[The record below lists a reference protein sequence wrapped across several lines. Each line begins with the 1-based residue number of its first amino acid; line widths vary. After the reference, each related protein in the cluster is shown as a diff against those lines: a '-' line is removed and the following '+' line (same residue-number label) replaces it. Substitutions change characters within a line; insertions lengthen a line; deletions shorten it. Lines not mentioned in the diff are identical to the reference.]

1 MEKTTPMMKQYFNI
15 KKDYP
20 ETLLFYRLGDFYEL
34 FFEDAKIVSKECD
47 LVLTS
52 RSKEVDKAPMCGVPY
67 HSVTP
72 YLQKLLNR
80 GYKIAIVEQTED
92 PAKAKGIVKREVVRI
107 ITPGTMID
115 EMNDEKDSSSLASI
129 EDAHYGMAIVL
140 AEVASGKT
148 KVLWI
153 NKSSIKLIPLLL
165 KHNVK
170 EILVPSTISNNIKE
184 KLVDFSEMTITTHD
198 NSNVSE
204 HHEYLIDDSNN
215 DSIKIATKRLINYLS
230 TTQFNQLEYLKP
242 FKMESKDKICEL
254 DYTTIQNLDLITPSK
269 GNKNS
274 MTLWSYLDNC
284 KTAMGSRLLKQ
295 WIVEPLQ
302 SKSEILDRQEKV
314 SYLTKNYLLLD
325 DLQTLLVDVY
335 DLERIST
342 KIAFKR
348 AMPNDL
354 LQLKKSLTAGL
365 KIKAL
370 LKEHAPFEYF
380 KVVDTLDDT
389 SELLKN
395 ALLDNVPAT
404 IKEGKIFKE
413 GFNTTLDH
421 YRSINEHGK
430 DWLLDF
436 EQKEREK
443 TQIKNLKIG
452 FNRVFGYY
460 IEISK
465 GNINNVKDSFGYIRK
480 QTLVNAERYISQ
492 ELKEK
497 EDELLHAKDKANALE
512 EEMFLELSK
521 QLLNHVAV
529 LQKLADHIATID
541 VIASLSKISSSKRFV
556 APTFN
561 DNNEV
566 NIQGG
571 FHPLLEKLSAKQS
584 VVSNDW
590 YANNETT
597 LFVLTGPNMGGKS
610 TYMRQIALLI
620 IMAQMG
626 CFVPAKQADL
636 PIFDAIF
643 TRIGASDDI
652 LSGQSTFMVEMV
664 EANVALSQATN
675 RSLILFDEIGRG
687 TSTYDGM
694 ALAQAIIEYVTTVI
708 KAKTIFSTHYHELT
722 SLEGKLHSVQNI
734 VTKVIEKNGEI
745 TFLYR
750 IKQGKADKSYGVNVA
765 NIAKLPE
772 SVIERAKTI
781 LNELE
786 STRQHIQQSM
796 DIVEIK
802 VIPKE
807 LENIKDQL
815 NQLDINEMTPI
826 QAMQCLSYLIDESKK
841 VK

>member
-1 MEKTTPMMKQYFNI
+1 MEKRTPMMQQYFEI
-15 KKDYP
+15 KKNYP
-20 ETLLFYRLGDFYEL
+20 DTLLFYRLGDFYEL
-34 FFEDAKIVSKECD
+34 FFDDAKIVSKECD

-52 RSKEVDKAPMCGVPY
+52 RSKEVGKTPMCGVPY
-67 HSVTP
+67 HSVSP

-92 PAKAKGIVKREVVRI
+92 PSKAKGIVKREVVRI

-115 EMNDEKDSSSLASI
+115 EMNDEKDSRTIASI
-129 EDAHYGMAIVL
+129 EDAHYGMAITL

-148 KVLWI
+148 KVLWAT
-153 NKSSIKLIPLLL
+153 KSSSKLISLLL

-170 EILVPSTISNNIKE
+170 EIIISERLSKNIKE
-184 KLVDFSEMTITTHD
+184 KLNELRELTITIHD
-198 NSNVSE
+198 NTIINE
-204 HHEYLIDDSNN
+204 QHNRLIDE
-215 DSIKIATKRLINYLS
+215 SINESSILAAQRLINYLS
-230 TTQFNQLEYLKP
+230 MTQFNQLEYLSP
-242 FKMESKDKICEL
+242 FVMENKDKICEL
-254 DYTTIQNLDLITPSK
+254 DYTTIQNLDLVAPSRN
-269 GNKNS
+269 NKNQ
-274 MTLWSYLDNC
+274 MTLWSYLDHC

-295 WIVEPLQ
+295 WIIEPLQ
-302 SKSEILDRQEKV
+302 DIKEIMSRQEKV
-314 SYLTKNYLLLD
+314 SYLRKAYMLLD
-325 DLQTLLVDVY
+325 DLQTSLSDIY

-342 KIAFKR
+342 KIAFNR

-354 LQLKKSLTAGL
+354 VQLNKSLHAVNTIKSAL
-365 KIKAL
+365 KNHDAF
-370 LKEHAPFEYF
+370 HYF
-380 KVVDTLDDT
+380 QSIDTLD
-389 SELLKN
+389 SVAQYLKD
-395 ALLDNVPAT
+395 ALLDIAPAT
-404 IKEGKIFKE
+404 LKEGRIFKK
-413 GFNTTLDH
+413 GYNKDLD
-421 YRSINEHGK
+421 YFREISEHGK
-430 DWLLDF
+430 DWLLTF
-436 EQKEREK
+436 EQQERDR

-460 IEISK
+460 IEVSK

-497 EDELLHAKDKANALE
+497 EDELLHAKEKVNALE
-512 EEMFLELSK
+512 EKLFFELVERIQKEVSM
-521 QLLNHVAV
+521 
-529 LQKLADHIATID
+529 LQKLADAIATLD
-541 VIASLSKISSSKRFV
+541 VFSSLAKISTSKRFV
-556 APTFN
+556 APSFN
-561 DNNEV
+561 SNNEV
-566 NIQGG
+566 SLKGSY
-571 FHPLLEKLSAKQS
+571 HPLLEKLNPEKS

-590 YANNETT
+590 NASNEKT

-610 TYMRQIALLI
+610 TYMRQLALLV

-626 CFVPAKQADL
+626 CYVPAKEANL

-694 ALAQAIIEYVTTVI
+694 AIAQAIIEYVTTII

-722 SLEGKLHSVQNI
+722 SLEGKLNSVQNL
-734 VTKVIEKNGEI
+734 VTKVIEKDGEI

-765 NIAKLPE
+765 SIAHLPT
-772 SVIERAKTI
+772 SIIERAKTI
-781 LNELE
+781 LKELE
-786 STRQHIQQSM
+786 TTRKHIQQSM

-807 LENIKDQL
+807 LESIKNQL

-826 QAMQCLSYLIDESKK
+826 QAMQCLSDLISESKK